1 MCTEREGLNATAIK
15 APFPLL
21 TPNTS
26 APRGCLSSPPAAPN
40 SPTAQPLGVN
50 PPSWAEA
57 RTVRGQVRLERAKWG
72 WRGGGGG
79 CAHPRASPR
88 VPALRARGGRW
99 QQIFASTGRSPAR
112 PRPPSPSPRP
122 RRRLLPFFQERESFA
137 KGWAPGPPSCLPAAG
152 GGGGNKVPF
161 VCGAARGL
169 CPPSSGTGCGGGEVN
184 ELP

>member
-79 CAHPRASPR
+79 CAHPRASLRCAPAAAGGSR
-88 VPALRARGGRW
+88 FSRAPGGARLGPGPLPPPLVPAAAFCRSSRRG
-99 QQIFASTGRSPAR
+99 
-112 PRPPSPSPRP
+112 SPSPRDGRPARRAASP
-122 RRRLLPFFQERESFA
+122 RLA
-137 KGWAPGPPSCLPAAG
+137 AAG
-152 GGGGNKVPF
+152 GIKCLLSAVRLGGSAPPPR
-161 VCGAARGL
+161 ARGV
-169 CPPSSGTGCGGGEVN
+169 GGEVN

>member
-1 MCTEREGLNATAIK
+1 MCTEHEGLNATAIK

-26 APRGCLSSPPAAPN
+26 APRGCLSSPPGAPN

-79 CAHPRASPR
+79 CARPRASPR
-88 VPALRARGGRW
+88 
-99 QQIFASTGRSPAR
+99 IPAR
-112 PRPPSPSPRP
+112 PCAARP
-122 RRRLLPFFQERESFA
+122 RRQVAADFREHREEPGSAPAPF
-137 KGWAPGPPSCLPAAG
+137 PL
-152 GGGGNKVPF
+152 
-161 VCGAARGL
+161 
-169 CPPSSGTGCGGGEVN
+169 PSSPPPPFAVLPGEGVLRQGMGARPA
-184 ELP
+184 ELPPRGWRRRGE